1 MWCGAHSLTL
11 PALRGPGLRAPWWLP
26 PTWSLHRERRPDGP
40 HPSHPYLFGD
50 VAVLV
55 NVIEVKGP
63 LELLLD
69 CSSKEDGK
77 ANHKV
82 LGGKKGEE

>member
-1 MWCGAHSLTL
+1 MVQGTQPQAPCTPGFRPESSPVAASHLVSELGGGQMGHA
-11 PALRGPGLRAPWWLP
+11 PA
-26 PTWSLHRERRPDGP
+26 TQ
-40 HPSHPYLFGD
+40 YLFGD

-69 CSSKEDGK
+69 CSSQEDRK

>member
-1 MWCGAHSLTL
+1 MGHA
-11 PALRGPGLRAPWWLP
+11 PA
-26 PTWSLHRERRPDGP
+26 TQ
-40 HPSHPYLFGD
+40 YLFGD

-69 CSSKEDGK
+69 CSSQEDRK